1 MAGQNKSFYVHNG
14 LVVASQLTVD
24 STGNLYTPGIIT
36 STIHIIT
43 SSTGVS
49 STNTGALQVA
59 GGIGVGGGAFFG
71 GVVTATNMFIG
82 PWAVSTGSSVSTAT
96 SASTLATILQTT
108 SATFYPTFVNT
119 NPSSPTY
126 LSHYT
131 TASFSINPATGVLSA
146 TQISISSLSV
156 ALGSGAGLNT
166 QSNYA
171 IAIGVNAGQN
181 SQANSAIAIG
191 QGTGIF
197 GQSSS
202 AIAIGN
208 GAGSSSQGSSA
219 VAIGVNAGSGSQGT
233 NAIAIGYRA
242 GYTGQLTQSI
252 AMGYNAG
259 YTGQGNYAV
268 ALGYFAGYSTQSG
281 YAVAIGDGAGQNSQ
295 GFASVALGYQA
306 ALNNQGQVSV
316 AIGELA
322 GNTSQGQY
330 AIAIGGS
337 SAQNTQSN
345 YAVAIGYNAGQLLQG
360 VGAVSIGTSAG
371 LNTQSNYAVALGYN
385 AGQYNQGA
393 YSIAIG
399 DLAGQNYQPANSI
412 VLNASGSVLNGA
424 TASSFYV
431 SPIRTDA
438 STSGTTWSLY
448 YNPVTKEITTAT
460 LGSFNGGT
468 VTSATT
474 FNSTVTI
481 ASSAIST
488 STNTGALQVAGGVG
502 IGGNLYVGG
511 KVVANELDIQYTTVT
526 TQIIVTP
533 DVFTITNTTNASSTI
548 TGALVVSGGAGLG
561 GNLYVGG
568 TVVGGGVRSTST
580 STAPANPTVGDYWY
594 NTLTDDIYRYTTD
607 GVSSY
612 WLDVTGAT
620 VSTQSPFYG
629 VTPNFVK
636 YTRTTQ
642 QTGTISAGTV
652 VICNVLE
659 NIAGSDISVNT
670 STGQVT
676 LAAGKTYR
684 LRGSIPGATGS
695 AGSIEYTWYNET
707 ASAYI
712 GESGEMY
719 SPTNSAGYLTTGGPA
734 ETVITTTVTTVVSF
748 RVQSASSI
756 TALGGNTD
764 FGTAGSYPWIDVEEI
779 SGQAAISAVNTPA
792 MNITNSTT
800 ATSTNTGALQ
810 VAGGAGIGG
819 NIYAGGS
826 VLAAGSSGPQ
836 LRFEWDTW
844 LTNGTTAL
852 SAMSPPGALNGSAVF
867 DGTIGYGIDLTTNSG
882 SQSGSVYWNSSN
894 VNYNNNMI
902 LSGSF
907 AGAGGTAA
915 DGYGI
920 FFGSSAAI
928 SSASYGSTNGIL
940 VFCHYYNGVNRWEV
954 YVNGTQ
960 NNYPFIPTS
969 TNYTP
974 SGITVWSTSTGSA
987 IFNTISV
994 QINSY
999 SNKRLLDVYL
1009 NSAHQLTQDITS
1021 WTPSGNYFGATS
1033 YTGGS
1038 YAYNYV
1044 RSLKV
1049 WW

>member
-219 VAIGVNAGSGSQGT
+219 VAIGVNAGGGSQGT
-233 NAIAIGYRA
+233 NAIAIGYQA

-281 YAVAIGDGAGQNSQ
+281 YAVAIGDGAGRNSQ

-580 STAPANPTVGDYWY
+580 STAPANPTVGDIWY
-594 NTLTDDIYRYTTD
+594 NTTTDDIYRYTSD

-620 VSTQSPFYG
+620 VSSNVGFPG
-629 VTPNFVK
+629 
-636 YTRTTQ
+636 
-642 QTGTISAGTV
+642 GTV
-652 VICNVLE
+652 
-659 NIAGSDISVNT
+659 
-670 STGQVT
+670 
-676 LAAGKTYR
+676 
-684 LRGSIPGATGS
+684 PGA
-695 AGSIEYTWYNET
+695 
-707 ASAYI
+707 
-712 GESGEMY
+712 
-719 SPTNSAGYLTTGGPA
+719 
-734 ETVITTTVTTVVSF
+734 V
-748 RVQSASSI
+748 SI
-756 TALGGNTD
+756 TNT
-764 FGTAGSYPWIDVEEI
+764 
-779 SGQAAISAVNTPA
+779 
-792 MNITNSTT
+792 TT
-800 ATSTNTGALQ
+800 ATSTTTGALT
-810 VAGGAGIGG
+810 VVGGAGIGS